1 MTEAVKEK
9 EKKET
14 RAPGGATGAVERTRP
29 RKVFD
34 ADVDIIERGED
45 VVVIA
50 DVPGV
55 DEKSVDVT
63 LEKNILSI
71 YGRVDGG
78 TPEGRI
84 LKYAEYDAGDY
95 RREFALTDEVDRG
108 RIRATVKNGVLRLVL
123 PKAEAAR
130 TKKIAVTAE

>member
-1 MTEAVKEK
+1 MTEAVKDM
-9 EKKET
+9 EKKESQ
-14 RAPGGATGAVERTRP
+14 APTGATGTIERTRTG
-29 RKVFD
+29 KVFD

-45 VVVIA
+45 IVVIA
-50 DVPGV
+50 DMPGV
-55 DEKSVDVT
+55 DERSVDVN

-71 YGRVDGG
+71 YGKVDGG
-78 TPEGRI
+78 MPEGRT
-84 LKYAEYDAGDY
+84 LKYAEYAVGDY

-130 TKKIAVTAE
+130 TKKITVTAE